1 MIKYAVTVASQ
12 NQDGKVCEN
21 VLETDS
27 MMGALRII
35 RTFKAKRGYAP
46 FSWRVDE
53 VEVLV

>member
-1 MIKYAVTVASQ
+1 MIKFAVTIVSQ
-12 NQDGKVCEN
+12 NANGKVIEN
-21 VLETDS
+21 VIETDS
-27 MMGALRII
+27 FQGAQRIM